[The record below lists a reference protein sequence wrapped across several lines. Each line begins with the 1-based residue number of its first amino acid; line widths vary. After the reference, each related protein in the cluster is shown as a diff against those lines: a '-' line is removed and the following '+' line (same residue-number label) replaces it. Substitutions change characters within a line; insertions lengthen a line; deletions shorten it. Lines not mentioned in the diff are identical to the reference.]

1 MDSMLSEPYMQR
13 ALLIAVLL
21 APLCGVLGV
30 FVTARRMSFFSETVA
45 HGSLAG
51 VAIGLALGIDTAWP
65 ILGVSLA
72 VALLVLW
79 LRENT
84 DLLTD
89 TIMALLMSGF
99 MAAGVVGFSKL
110 RGFRGE
116 LHRYLFGDILSVGW
130 PDVALA
136 GIVGGF
142 VMAFL
147 ITRLSPMALMTLSED
162 LAHVSG
168 TSVRRLNLV
177 FVVLLTLTVA
187 LSIRLLGIILVTSLL
202 VIPPATARNVA
213 STLRQEL
220 LLSLLCGLLSGIFGV
235 VASYQFDLPCGP
247 SIVLAAVGL
256 FLMSL
261 TARALR
267 RLGRR
272 SSHP

>member
-1 MDSMLSEPYMQR
+1 MESILTEPYMQR

-30 FVTARRMSFFSETVA
+30 FVTARRISFFSETVA
-45 HGSLAG
+45 HSSLAG

-65 ILGVSLA
+65 ILGVSLV

-99 MAAGVVGFSKL
+99 MAAGVVGFSRL

-136 GIVGGF
+136 GVVCGF
-142 VMAFL
+142 VLVFL
-147 ITRLSPMALMTLSED
+147 VARLSSMALMTLSED

-220 LLSLLCGLLSGIFGV
+220 LLSLVCGLFSGILGV
-235 VASYQFDLPCGP
+235 VVSYQFDLPCGP
-247 SIVLAAVGL
+247 AIVLTAVGL
-256 FLMSL
+256 FLLSL
-261 TARALR
+261 GARFLR
-267 RLGRR
+267 HPARL
-272 SSHP
+272 SSRP

>member
-1 MDSMLSEPYMQR
+1 MESMLTEPYMQR

-51 VAIGLALGIDTAWP
+51 VAIGLAFGIDTAWP
-65 ILGVSLA
+65 ILGVSLV

-136 GIVGGF
+136 GVVCGF
-142 VMAFL
+142 VLVFL
-147 ITRLSPMALMTLSED
+147 VARLSPMALMTLSED

-220 LLSLLCGLLSGIFGV
+220 LLSLVCGLLSGILGV

-247 SIVLAAVGL
+247 AIVLTAVGL
-256 FLMSL
+256 FLLSL
-261 TARALR
+261 GARFLR
-267 RLGRR
+267 RPARPSTR
-272 SSHP
+272 P

>member
-1 MDSMLSEPYMQR
+1 METMLTEPYMQR

-30 FVTARRMSFFSETVA
+30 FVTARRMAFFSETVA

-136 GIVGGF
+136 GVVCAF
-142 VMAFL
+142 VLAFL
-147 ITRLSPMALMTLSED
+147 VARLSPMALMTLSED
-162 LAHVSG
+162 LAHVG
-168 TSVRRLNLV
+168 GIPVRRLNLA
-177 FVVLLTLTVA
+177 FVVLLTLTVS

-202 VIPPATARNVA
+202 VIPSATARNVA

-220 LLSLLCGLLSGIFGV
+220 LLSLVCGLLSGSLGV

-247 SIVLAAVGL
+247 AIVLAAVGL
-256 FLMSL
+256 FLLSL
-261 TARALR
+261 AARFLR
-267 RLGRR
+267 RAALPPTRR
-272 SSHP
+272 

>member
-1 MDSMLSEPYMQR
+1 MDSMLNEPYMQR

-79 LRENT
+79 MRQNT

-136 GIVGGF
+136 GVVCGF
-142 VMAFL
+142 VLAFL
-147 ITRLSPMALMTLSED
+147 VARLSPMALMTLSED

-168 TSVRRLNLV
+168 TSVRRLNLI
-177 FVVLLTLTVA
+177 FVVFLTLTVS

-220 LLSLLCGLLSGIFGV
+220 LLSLICGLLSGILGV

-247 SIVLAAVGL
+247 SIVLTSVGL
-256 FLMSL
+256 FLVSL
-261 TARALR
+261 VVRALR
-267 RLGRR
+267 RSVHHFSTR
-272 SSHP
+272 

>member
-1 MDSMLSEPYMQR
+1 MESMLTEPYMQR

-51 VAIGLALGIDTAWP
+51 VAIGLALGIDTSWP
-65 ILGVSLA
+65 ILGVSLV

-130 PDVALA
+130 PDVTLA
-136 GIVGGF
+136 GVVCGF
-142 VMAFL
+142 VLVFL
-147 ITRLSPMALMTLSED
+147 VARLSPMALMTLSED

-220 LLSLLCGLLSGIFGV
+220 LLSLVCGLLSGILGV

-247 SIVLAAVGL
+247 AIVLTAVGL
-256 FLMSL
+256 FLLSL
-261 TARALR
+261 GARFLR
-267 RLGRR
+267 RPPRPSAR
-272 SSHP
+272 P

>member
-1 MDSMLSEPYMQR
+1 MDSMLSEPSMQR

-130 PDVALA
+130 PDVILA
-136 GIVGGF
+136 GVVSGF
-142 VMAFL
+142 VLAFL
-147 ITRLSPMALMTLSED
+147 VARLSQMALMTLSED

>member
-1 MDSMLSEPYMQR
+1 MDAMLSEPSMQR

-130 PDVALA
+130 PDVILA
-136 GIVGGF
+136 GVVSGF
-142 VMAFL
+142 VLAFL
-147 ITRLSPMALMTLSED
+147 VARLSPMALMTLSED

-220 LLSLLCGLLSGIFGV
+220 LLGLVGGLLSGIGGV

-247 SIVLAAVGL
+247 SIVLTSVGL
-256 FLMSL
+256 FLVSL
-261 TARALR
+261 AARALR
-267 RLGRR
+267 RPARR
-272 SSHP
+272 PSPP